1 MTEREKIAETI
12 VQIRGYTVLQAA
24 QIADTLIAAGIGDV
38 KEAKRKA
45 FAYNR
50 EITHLDGILKGAER
64 RAEVAEK
71 EFKKAER
78 RAEIAEKALLLLC
91 DKTMS
96 DISVMVFPSTKTQV
110 QNKQELYDYYVR
122 QAEKELAEEKKD
134 AN

>member
-45 FAYNR
+45 FVYNR

-71 EFKKAER
+71 EFKKTEH
-78 RAEIAEKALLLLC
+78 RAEVAEMALKIVCRMQENLNILV
-91 DKTMS
+91 DGK
-96 DISVMVFPSTKTQV
+96 PWTKEEIY
-110 QNKQELYDYYVR
+110 NRYIE
-122 QAEKELAEEKKD
+122 QAKKELAEEKKD